1 MPLDVAKLLFDLIL
15 VLFCGSMMS
24 FLVVFVLHF
33 LLPKPILNTYFKS
46 PYFSP
51 AEVNT
56 FTGFPLAYMRT
67 FMFLRIL
74 AFPASGKKRGL
85 TEVHKKAP
93 RWMCRLAKWV
103 LVLFVSTNSLL
114 LLLLLFFFLFT

>member
-1 MPLDVAKLLFDLIL
+1 MQVEVAKLLFDLVL
-15 VLFCGSMMS
+15 VLFCGSIVS

-33 LLPKPILNTYFKS
+33 LLPKSILNTYFKP
-46 PYFSP
+46 PYFSRG
-51 AEVNT
+51 EVNA

-67 FMFLRIL
+67 FMFLRLL

-85 TEVHKKAP
+85 TEVYKEAP

-103 LVLFVSTNSLL
+103 LVLFVITNSLL
-114 LLLLLFFFLFT
+114 LLLLLFFFLFA